1 MTHRPCVPVLLVA
14 SGLCLCAAAASAQ
27 SHAAHTPATTP
38 PGRVELA
45 WNAGLLAGLPR
56 HDVAM
61 DVHGK
66 ALRCDGV
73 ELADVLRRAGAM
85 PAEPLRGAHLARRVE
100 VRARDGYTVAFSLG
114 ELDPTLGG
122 QRVYVADRCDGKPLD
137 AHDGPARLVV
147 PGDARPARSARQ
159 IHTLIVE

>member
-1 MTHRPCVPVLLVA
+1 MIRHLRVCA
-14 SGLCLCAAAASAQ
+14 SIALCLGLSASIAPAR
-27 SHAAHTPATTP
+27 SHPAHAPSAPPA
-38 PGRVELA
+38 GRVELPWDA
-45 WNAGLLAGLPR
+45 ALLRDLPR
-56 HDVAM
+56 HDIAL
-61 DVHGK
+61 DVHGR
-66 ALRCDGV
+66 ALRCSGV
-73 ELADVLRRAGAM
+73 DLVDVLRHAGAM

-100 VRARDGYTVAFSLG
+100 VRARDGYTVVFSLG

-159 IHTLIVE
+159 LQTLIVE